1 MFVKRAFIS
10 TVLLYPD
17 LFSVRELMMETETVH
32 RQASAQVTGRNKLNE
47 LSGRDWIKFT
57 KTWFVHRPDP
67 RGDRK
72 IRHPASFP
80 ESLVREFVSF
90 FTKKG
95 EIVVDPFVGTGSTLV
110 AALETG
116 RSGIG
121 FEIVKKY
128 ADISKERVGD
138 ALAQRRARTE
148 AAESKSS
155 WAKIIT
161 ADSAKLSK
169 IWKENAFPPADYC
182 ITSPPYWNQLRRSHM
197 RQKGRAEKG
206 LDTTYSDN
214 PDEIGNIADY
224 QDFLRAL
231 KRGFD
236 EVYKVM
242 KPKGY
247 LTIITNNVFSDGRMY
262 PLAFDTVSTLSKEPF
277 AWTPKDEKVWCQDDK
292 NLLPLGVFNAWVGNR
307 HHQYCLIFRKEESP
321 VERTSM
327 NMLKKG

>member
-1 MFVKRAFIS
+1 MG
-10 TVLLYPD
+10 
-17 LFSVRELMMETETVH
+17 ETETVQ
-32 RQASAQVTGRNKLNE
+32 REASASESHRNKLNE
-47 LSGRDWIKFT
+47 LSGKDWIKFT
-57 KTWFVHRPDP
+57 KSWFVHRPEP

-80 ESLVREFVSF
+80 ESLVKDFISF

-95 EIVVDPFVGTGSTLV
+95 ELVVDPFLGTGSTLV

-128 ADISKERVGD
+128 ADISRERVKD
-138 ALAQRRARTE
+138 LLIRDRNSRATE
-148 AAESKSS
+148 SGSPGTR
-155 WAKIIT
+155 IIT
-161 ADSAKLSK
+161 ADSSKLSK
-169 IWKENAFPPADYC
+169 TWREKGFALADYC
-182 ITSPPYWNQLRRSHM
+182 ITSPPYWNQLRKSHM

-214 PDEIGNIADY
+214 PHEIGNIEDY
-224 QDFLRAL
+224 SEFLRAL
-231 KRGFD
+231 KRTFD
-236 EVYKVM
+236 EVHKVM

-262 PLAFDTVSTLSKEPF
+262 PLAFDTVSILSQQPF

-292 NLLPLGVFNAWVGNR
+292 TLLPLGVFNAWVGNR
-307 HHQYCLIFRKEESP
+307 HHQYCLIFRKEE
-321 VERTSM
+321 
-327 NMLKKG
+327 